1 MRGRNFVSW
10 IFRTRIS
17 FHYTWYL
24 AFALIIAIVMT
35 HFPEFY
41 TFEQRMLLGFG
52 ASVLFFL
59 GMAVRQF
66 GVSLVAHYR
75 HIPLRGIILYPF
87 GGVPQLAREE
97 NLPVLE
103 LLLAAVSL
111 LSSLLV
117 VVLFYS
123 LYIALVVAGNELL
136 GWLVQWLVDI
146 NMLLFV
152 AEFVPGFP
160 LEGGRILRAILWKY
174 SRNHDRANRIAVLLG
189 RGFGALIFCGGAALL
204 INREWFT
211 GLLVAFLGWVLFIAA
226 NGSRRNL
233 SIAKSLEGLTIE
245 QIMSSEFSLI
255 PPYLTLNNLVKDF
268 ILPRGH
274 YQFVVFE
281 ENKILGI
288 LSTDELKSVP
298 RKKWENTTAG
308 QVMIPASPYNTAS
321 IGQPAADMFDRMNVH
336 DLKLVLVTDGF
347 RVAGIANKDNLLR
360 FNKTRT
366 MLKI

>member
-1 MRGRNFVSW
+1 MRGRNFISW

-24 AFALIIAIVMT
+24 AFALIIATVVT
-35 HFPEFY
+35 QFPEFY
-41 TFEQRMLLGFG
+41 TFEQRLLLGLG
-52 ASVLFFL
+52 SSVLFFL

-87 GGVPQLAREE
+87 GGVPQLARED
-97 NLPVLE
+97 NLPILE

-117 VVLFYS
+117 VLIFYS
-123 LYIALVVAGNELL
+123 MYIALVVAGNELL

-160 LEGGRILRAILWKY
+160 LEGGRILRAVLWKY
-174 SRNHDRANRIAVLLG
+174 TRNHDRANSIAIHLG
-189 RGFGALIFCGGAALL
+189 RGFGFLIFCGGAAFLV
-204 INREWFT
+204 NHQWFT
-211 GLLVAFLGWVLFIAA
+211 GLLVAFLGWVLFAAA

-245 QIMSSEFSLI
+245 QIMSREFSLI
-255 PPYLTLNNLVKDF
+255 PNHLTLANLAKDF
-268 ILPRGH
+268 ILPKGH

-281 ENKILGI
+281 ENKILGL
-288 LSTDELKSVP
+288 LSIAELKSVP
-298 RKKWENTTAG
+298 RKKWEYITAG
-308 QVMIPASPYNTAS
+308 QVMTPASAYNTAS
-321 IGQPAADMFDRMNVH
+321 IGQPAAELLDRMNVH
-336 DLKLVLVTDGF
+336 ELKLILVKDGS
-347 RVAGIANKDNLLR
+347 RVAGIADKDNLLR

-366 MLKI
+366 LLKI